1 MRVSIVVRA
10 HNEEEHFEKL
20 LHGIH
25 AQQKK
30 ADEII
35 LVDSGSTDSTIEIGR
50 RYGCRVV
57 PIDKHEFTFGRALN
71 RGCEAAV
78 GDVCVFVSAHV
89 YPLYDDWLEKLVAP
103 FKDDRFVLTY
113 GRQRGGDINK
123 FSEYQIFARW
133 FPPHSAVP
141 QKSYFCNNANAA
153 IRRTT
158 WESLPYD
165 ETLTGLEDLAWAK
178 AAQARG
184 GLIAYLAEAEI
195 VHLHDETWEQ
205 VQNRYRRE
213 AIAMR
218 AIDEHA
224 RFTRLDLGWL
234 LLQHVLS
241 DGLLALQQG
250 VLRRELASIFKFRY
264 NQLLGTWRGFNGPS
278 DISAELKA
286 RFYYPTRPHH
296 RPVQDATERQLIDY
310 QHLSAQTDDGLT
322 PMSVPPDAPEEDG
335 QAPAP
340 SLRVVRGDR

>member
-1 MRVSIVVRA
+1 MRVSVVVRA
-10 HNEEEHFEKL
+10 YNEEEHFEKL
-20 LHGIH
+20 LHGIR

-35 LVDSGSTDSTIEIGR
+35 LVDSGSTDNTIEIGR
-50 RYGCRVV
+50 RFGCRVV
-57 PIDKHEFTFGRALN
+57 SIDKHEFTFGRALN

-89 YPLYDDWLEKLVAP
+89 YPLYDDWLEKLIAP
-103 FKDDRFVLTY
+103 FADDRIVLTY

-123 FSEYQIFARW
+123 FSEGQIFARW

-153 IRRTT
+153 IRRAT

-178 AAQARG
+178 AAQTRG
-184 GLIAYLAEAEI
+184 GLLAYIAEAEI
-195 VHLHDETWEQ
+195 VHLHDETWDQ

-218 AIDEHA
+218 AIDDHA
-224 RFTRLDLGWL
+224 KFTRFDLGWL
-234 LLQHVLS
+234 LFQHVLS
-241 DGLLALQQG
+241 DSLLALQQG
-250 VLRRELASIFKFRY
+250 VLRRELASIVKFRY
-264 NQLLGTWRGFNGPS
+264 NQLLGTWRGFNGPP
-278 DISAELKA
+278 DVSAELRA

-296 RPVQDATERQLIDY
+296 RPQQAITGRQLIDY
-310 QHLSAQTDDGLT
+310 GDLHEKTGDE
-322 PMSVPPDAPEEDG
+322 VPPAAAGEQGDEVPT
-335 QAPAP
+335 PN
-340 SLRVVRGDR
+340 LRVVRGDR

>member
-10 HNEEEHFEKL
+10 YNEEEHFEKL
-20 LHGIH
+20 LLGIR
-25 AQQKK
+25 AQRRK
-30 ADEII
+30 ADEVI
-35 LVDSGSTDSTIEIGR
+35 LVDSGSTDSTVEIGR

-71 RGCEAAV
+71 RGCEAAI

-89 YPLYDDWLEKLVAP
+89 YPLFDDWLEKLVAP
-103 FKDDRFVLTY
+103 FEDERVVLTY
-113 GRQRGGDINK
+113 GRQRGGDVNK
-123 FSEYQIFARW
+123 FSEGQIFARW
-133 FPPHSAVP
+133 FPPHSAFP

-153 IRRTT
+153 IRRAT

-184 GLIAYLAEAEI
+184 GLLAYMAEAEI
-195 VHLHDETWEQ
+195 VHLHDETWDQ

-218 AIDEHA
+218 DIDEHA
-224 RFTRLDLGWL
+224 KFSRLDLGWL
-234 LLQHVLS
+234 LLQHVIS

-250 VLRRELASIFKFRY
+250 VLRRELGSILKFRY
-264 NQLLGTWRGFNGPS
+264 NQLLGTWRGFNGPP
-278 DISAELKA
+278 DVSAELRA

-296 RPVQDATERQLIDY
+296 RPVQATTERQLIDY
-310 QHLSAQTDDGLT
+310 EHLHAQAGDDAS
-322 PMSVPPDAPEEDG
+322 PAVEPPGEGGE
-335 QAPAP
+335 APAP
-340 SLRVVRGDR
+340 NLRVVRGDR

>member
-1 MRVSIVVRA
+1 MRVSIIVRA
-10 HNEEEHFEKL
+10 YNEEEHFEKL
-20 LHGIH
+20 LLGIQ
-25 AQQKK
+25 AQRRKP
-30 ADEII
+30 DEIV
-35 LVDSGSTDSTIEIGR
+35 LVDSGSTDSTVEIGH

-71 RGCEAAV
+71 RGCEAAI

-89 YPLYDDWLEKLVAP
+89 YPLYNDWLEKLIAP
-103 FKDDRFVLTY
+103 FEDDRVVLTY
-113 GRQRGGDINK
+113 GRQRGGDVNK
-123 FSEYQIFARW
+123 FSEGQIFARW
-133 FPPHSAVP
+133 FPPHSTFP
-141 QKSYFCNNANAA
+141 QTSYFCNNANAA
-153 IRRTT
+153 IRRST
-158 WESLPYD
+158 WESVPYD
-165 ETLTGLEDLAWAK
+165 EMLTGLEDLAWAK

-224 RFTRLDLGWL
+224 KFTRLDLGWL

-250 VLRRELASIFKFRY
+250 ILRREIGSILKFRY
-264 NQLLGTWRGFNGPS
+264 NQLLGTWRGFNGPP
-278 DISAELKA
+278 DVSAELRA

-296 RPVQDATERQLIDY
+296 RPAQPATERQLIDY
-310 QHLSAQTDDGLT
+310 EQLR
-322 PMSVPPDAPEEDG
+322 
-335 QAPAP
+335 APAGDEVP
-340 SLRVVRGDR
+340 SATPPTPEPSEGDKAAAPTLRVVRGDR